1 MSVSNRAF
9 WTIRN
14 RDICILRNISPP
26 TARKEMRV
34 IVDALE
40 LRRPIFLRDLVLYY
54 EIDEAVIEKAIF
66 G

>member
-14 RDICILRNISPP
+14 KDICVLRNVSPP
-26 TARKEMRV
+26 TARKEMRQ
-34 IVDALE
+34 IVEELE

-54 EIDEAVIEKAIF
+54 EIDEAAIEKAIF